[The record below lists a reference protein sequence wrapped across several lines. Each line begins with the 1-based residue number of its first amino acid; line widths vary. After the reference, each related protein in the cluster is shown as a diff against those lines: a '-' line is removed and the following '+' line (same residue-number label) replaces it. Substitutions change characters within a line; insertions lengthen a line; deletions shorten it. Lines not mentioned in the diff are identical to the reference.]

1 MTKIPYEIP
10 TEIRD
15 LTAKSVEEA
24 RKAFERFAEAAHQA
38 TAQAEDVS
46 TKALSFTEAHVKAAF
61 DHAQKLIQAKNPQEF
76 LAHQSEYVKAQLAS
90 MEEHAK
96 ELGTAILKKV
106 TPDK

>member
-1 MTKIPYEIP
+1 M
-10 TEIRD
+10 
-15 LTAKSVEEA
+15 TAKSVEEA

-38 TAQAEDVS
+38 SAQAEGAANKMQSSVKDVS

-96 ELGTAILKKV
+96 ELGTAIMKKV
-106 TPDK
+106 TPEK